1 MEKFTKTYEV
11 YDYNELSE
19 TAKEKVKNYYSTSG
33 IRNDLFQENI
43 EYKLNYYFKNSSL
56 DYQYSLDSCQ
66 GDGVNIYGK
75 INVDDIFDTFVSKE
89 LDVFLRKNI
98 IPQIKMH
105 IPSKEMFAEFKDFV
119 NRNYLSI
126 IIPCN
131 DRYTYSLADRLYL
144 DGDIYDAID
153 FSNELLLCVDTV
165 RKFLIE
171 YIDAFNNYFEKFG
184 YDFLYNISD
193 EDMEECCIA
202 NEWKFLRNGDF
213 FE

>member
-1 MEKFTKTYEV
+1 M
-11 YDYNELSE
+11 SE
-19 TAKEKVKNYYSTSG
+19 NAKEKVKNYYLTSE
-33 IRNDLFQENI
+33 IRNDIFQENI
-43 EYKLNYYFKNSSL
+43 KYSLSYYFKNSKL
-56 DYQYSLDSCQ
+56 DYQYSLNSCQ

-89 LDVFLRKNI
+89 LDVFLRKDI

-105 IPSKEMFAEFKDFV
+105 IPSKEMFVEFKDFV
-119 NRNYLSI
+119 NRNSLSI

-131 DRYTYSLADRLYL
+131 YRYTYSLADRLYL
-144 DGDIYDAID
+144 NGDIYDAID

-171 YIDAFNNYFEKFG
+171 YITAFNNYYEKIG

-193 EDMEECCIA
+193 EDMEEICIA
-202 NEWKFLRNGDF
+202 NKWQFLKNGDF